1 MTPLMSRALM
11 IRLASVVAGAIG
23 FYLPLAAVPTFA
35 AAHGAAAAA
44 GLANGALLLATVAG
58 EFATPRIVTRVGYR
72 WTLAAG
78 LALLGLPTPLLLL
91 PGGTSTPAIV
101 AVCVLRGAGFA
112 LSVVAGGALTAA
124 ILPAQRRGEGLAL
137 VGLVGGIPTLLA
149 LPLGPWIAAHCGYGL
164 VFVLTAAAPTLAI
177 ASVPGLPGRDPAE
190 GESLGLLAGLRNP
203 RLARPA
209 VIFASSASAAG
220 VAVTYLPLAAAHSA
234 GWVVPAA
241 LLAQPAASTGARW
254 LAGRLGD
261 RRGPARLIVPG
272 VGLSVAG
279 MAAMAITGSGVLV
292 VAGAAVF
299 GAGFGVLQN
308 ATLTLMYARVPASE
322 YGTVSAIWN
331 GAYDLGMAA
340 GALAVAA
347 LVTLTGF
354 AAAFAVV
361 AASMLPA
368 LVLARREPATGA
380 RPARAAVEPVA
391 LVPSTTG

>member
-11 IRLASVVAGAIG
+11 LRLVSVVAGAIG

-58 EFATPRIVTRVGYR
+58 EFATPRIVARAGYR
-72 WTLAAG
+72 WTLGAG

-91 PGGTSTPAIV
+91 PGGASTPSIV
-101 AVCVLRGAGFA
+101 AVSAVRGVGFA

-124 ILPAQRRGEGLAL
+124 LLPAQRRGEGLAL
-137 VGLVGGIPTLLA
+137 VGLVGGIPTLVA
-149 LPLGPWIAAHCGYGL
+149 LPLGSWAAAHWGYGL

-177 ASVPGLPGRDPAE
+177 ASVPGLPGRQATDGPSH
-190 GESLGLLAGLRNP
+190 GMVAGLRNP
-203 RLARPA
+203 RLRRPA

-220 VAVTYLPLAAAHSA
+220 VAVTYLPLAAGHHA

-241 LLAQPAASTGARW
+241 LLAQPAASTAARW

-261 RRGPARLIVPG
+261 RHGPARLLVPG
-272 VGLSVAG
+272 VSLAVGG
-279 MAAMAITGSGVLV
+279 MAAMAVTGSAMLV
-292 VAGAAVF
+292 VAGAAIF

-331 GAYDLGMAA
+331 GAYDLGMAG
-340 GALAVAA
+340 GALAVAG
-347 LVTLTGF
+347 LVTVTGF
-354 AAAFAVV
+354 SAAFAVV
-361 AASMLPA
+361 AASMVPA
-368 LVLARREPATGA
+368 LAMSRRDAGY
-380 RPARAAVEPVA
+380 RPARVTAEPEVVAVPV
-391 LVPSTTG
+391 G